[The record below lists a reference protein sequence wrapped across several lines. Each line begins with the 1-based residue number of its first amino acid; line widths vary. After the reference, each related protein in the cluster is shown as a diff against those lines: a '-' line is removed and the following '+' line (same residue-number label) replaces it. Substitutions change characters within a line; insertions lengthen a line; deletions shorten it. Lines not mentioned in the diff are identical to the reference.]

1 VPEHKSGRRY
11 PGYDVL
17 AKRHTRSWN
26 AQTRRVIDARLSLG
40 HNPKFFTEEE
50 YSTVSAIVDRLVPQP
65 KDRAPIP
72 VAALVDHKLVS
83 GRGDGY
89 RIAGM
94 PREQEAWR
102 RGLAALDA
110 EARHL
115 HGGAFRELESN
126 EQDALL
132 QHAQQGELHGPDW
145 KGMSSKDFFKSRLA
159 HDVVLAYYSHPTS
172 WSEIGWGGPAS
183 PRGYVR
189 MNFDKRD
196 PWEAAEV
203 KHGDLAAA
211 RRTNRDVG

>member
-1 VPEHKSGRRY
+1 MPEQMSGRLY

-17 AKRHTRSWN
+17 AKRHTSSWN
-26 AQTRRVIDARLSLG
+26 AQTRRVIDERLALG
-40 HNPKFFTEEE
+40 PNPKFFTGEE
-50 YSTVSAIVDRLVPQP
+50 YATVTAIADRLVPQP
-65 KDRAPIP
+65 QDRPPIP
-72 VAALVDHKLVS
+72 VAALVDDKLSS

-94 PREQEAWR
+94 PPEREAWR
-102 RGLAALDA
+102 LGLDALDA

-115 HGGAFRELESN
+115 HGRAFRELQGS
-126 EQDALL
+126 EQDGLL
-132 QHAQQGELHGPDW
+132 ERAQQGGLREPAW

-159 HDVVLAYYSHPTS
+159 HDVVLAYYSHPAS

-203 KHGDLAAA
+203 KNGDVDAA
-211 RRTNRDVG
+211 RRINRHVR